1 MTDFDNL
8 AGDDMDLAVKNH
20 VPLFDNPY
28 FALNPDLNTYF
39 IKNIPRNISRFD
51 IIDEVKKLPGFF
63 SLSLTEPLKR
73 SEYQR
78 YAWIVFKDSESFE
91 NANVLL
97 NGIIIKETLLTITK
111 SVSKQRRIKVIKHY
125 CNGRIDLDC
134 KTSNDLIRTLDE

>member
-8 AGDDMDLAVKNH
+8 AGDEMDSAVKPH
-20 VPLFDNPY
+20 VNLFDAPY
-28 FALNPDLNTYF
+28 FALNPDSNTYF

-51 IIDEVKKLPGFF
+51 IIEEVKKLPGFF

-78 YAWIVFKDSESFE
+78 YAWIVFKDAESFE
-91 NANVLL
+91 KASELL

-125 CNGRIDLDC
+125 CNGRIELDC
-134 KTSNDLIRTLDE
+134 RTSSDLIKTLD